1 MSTDEM
7 DTGRRQFLTAA
18 TTVIGGIGLGLA
30 AVPFIGSWL
39 PSSKAQALGAP
50 IDVDLTKIEL
60 GQKLTIPWRGQP
72 IFVVHR
78 TKQEV
83 DELASLND
91 LLRDPLSKEPQ
102 QPNYITELYRSI
114 KPEYVVLIGICTHLG
129 CVPLYKPTP
138 GSVQPDWKGGFFCPC
153 HGSLYDLAGRV
164 YKGVPAPT
172 NLVVPPYKFISDTVL
187 RVGENPTG

>member
-1 MSTDEM
+1 MSTDEI
-7 DTGRRQFLTAA
+7 DTGRRRFLTAA
-18 TTVIGGIGLGLA
+18 TTVIGGVGLGLA

-39 PSSKAQALGAP
+39 PSSRAQALGAP

-78 TKQEV
+78 TKEEIL
-83 DELASLND
+83 DLPSLND

-102 QPNYITELYRSI
+102 QPKYITELYRSI

-129 CVPLYKPTP
+129 CVPLYRPTP
-138 GSVQPDWKGGFFCPC
+138 GSVQPNWKGGFFCPC

-172 NLVVPPYKFISDTVL
+172 NLVVPPYRFISDTVL
-187 RVGENPTG
+187 RVGENPT

>member
-1 MSTDEM
+1 MSTDET
-7 DTGRRQFLTAA
+7 DTSRRHFLTAA

-39 PSSKAQALGAP
+39 PSTKAQALGAP

-60 GQKLTIPWRGQP
+60 GQKITIPWRGQP

-78 TKQEV
+78 TKEEV
-83 DELASLND
+83 SELSSLNN
-91 LLRDPLSKEPQ
+91 LLRDPLSEEPQ
-102 QPNYITELYRSI
+102 QPKYITELYRSI
-114 KPEYVVLIGICTHLG
+114 KPEYVVLVGICTHLG

-153 HGSLYDLAGRV
+153 HGSTYDLAGRV
-164 YKGVPAPT
+164 YKGVPAPL
-172 NLVVPPYKFISDTVL
+172 NLLVPPYRFVSDTVL
-187 RVGENPTG
+187 RIGENPT